1 MGGNTSIPKGNDER
15 VIWSLNFEDKF
26 PALGA
31 SLGFNPAAIAGLLND
46 SETMRFLIQN
56 GVSATAHSKATNS
69 YKYAMLEGVEDGAS
83 EPVLP
88 ILVATAAPATTVLS
102 GIIDRLSKAIARMK
116 TSPGYTESI
125 GDQLLINPPPTD
137 SAIPPGTKPV
147 GIWTALPNNVIR
159 IDWTKGKFDGVI
171 VEGQRG
177 DETEW
182 TRLDRDTRSPF
193 DDQRPN
199 QNAGKP
205 EERRYRL
212 LYFLG
217 DDAVGTY
224 SDVIVAVTTA

>member
-1 MGGNTSIPKGNDER
+1 MGTSVIPVSSDER
-15 VIWSLNFEDKF
+15 VSWSLNFEDKF

-31 SLGFNPAAIAGLLND
+31 SLGFNPAAISGLLND
-46 SETMRFLIQN
+46 SAMMRFLIQN
-56 GVSATAHSKATNS
+56 GISATAHSKATNS
-69 YKYAMLEGVEDGAS
+69 YKYAMLEGVKDGDP

-88 ILVATAAPATTVLS
+88 VLVPTAAPATSVLS

-116 TSPGYTESI
+116 TSPGYAESI
-125 GDQLLINPPPTD
+125 GEMLLINPPPVD
-137 SAIPPGTKPV
+137 SAIPPGTKPF
-147 GIWTALPNNVIR
+147 GNWTALPNNVIR

-177 DETEW
+177 DETNW

-193 DDQRPN
+193 DDERPN
-199 QNAGKP
+199 QNTGKP

-212 LYFLG
+212 LYFIG
-217 DDAVGTY
+217 DDAIGTY